1 MTRTTKLFAAAALGI
16 VFGVSAC
23 HNDILFRPANFVP
36 IDPLFERYV
45 SFGNSITAGFQS
57 AGINDSTQIQ
67 AYPVLLAGRMGS
79 PFFVPYMNRPGC
91 PPPYTNLWTPG
102 GPSRVGGKTGAWC
115 GDTLTGAPRK
125 NVAVPPPFISNVAVP
140 GATSLSPTDNQS
152 PFSNSN
158 GLTTLFLGGLTQ
170 VQAAARAKPTFVTV
184 WIGNNDV
191 LGSILDTANAGNPA
205 LVTDTAVFRQR
216 YVALLDSIDEIGPR
230 GGVLIGVANVT
241 LVPFLSR
248 GSKFY
253 KVQARQDSIPGPDTT
268 SRHFPANFVVAPDC
282 AGPHGDSVF
291 VPFQRG
297 AAVVAFARAT
307 GAPVGVDCDDV
318 HNVSP
323 AEFANLVATVSRY
336 NSVIS
341 AEATARGYAYLD
353 PNALFAA
360 LPAGAIPTFPN
371 ILSVTAPF
379 PASITTPFGTIFS
392 LDGIHPTGA
401 AHKLIANAL
410 IPTINAKYGTHIA
423 PIP

>member
-1 MTRTTKLFAAAALGI
+1 MTRTTKLFAAAALGVI
-16 VFGVSAC
+16 LGASAC
-23 HNDILFRPANFVP
+23 KDDLLFRPANFVP

-57 AGINDSTQIQ
+57 AGINDSTQVQ
-67 AYPVLLAGRMGS
+67 AYPVLLANRMGS

-91 PPPYTNLWTPG
+91 PPPYTNVYAQ
-102 GPSRVGGKTGAWC
+102 SRVGSKPGTWC
-115 GDTLTGAPRK
+115 GDTLTGAPRRSQ
-125 NVAVPPPFISNVAVP
+125 VPPPFISNVAVP

-158 GLTTLFLGGLTQ
+158 ALTTLFLGGLTQ
-170 VQAAARAKPTFVTV
+170 VQAGARAKPTFVTV

-216 YVALLDSIDEIGPR
+216 YQALLDSIDVIGPR

-241 LVPFLSR
+241 LVPFLTR
-248 GSKFY
+248 GSKFFNV
-253 KVQARQDSIPGPDTT
+253 KFAGDAIAGADSAN
-268 SRHFPANFVVAPDC
+268 RRFPANFLVAPNC

-297 AAVVAFARAT
+297 AAVLAFVRNDTLVTA
-307 GAPVGVDCDDV
+307 GVDCDDV

-323 AEFANLVATVSRY
+323 TEFASLVATVARY
-336 NSVIS
+336 NSIIS
-341 AEATARGYAYLD
+341 AEATARGYAYVD

-371 ILSVTAPF
+371 VPSRRGGPVFAAAGL
-379 PASITTPFGTIFS
+379 TPFGTIFS

-401 AHKLIANAL
+401 AHKLVANAL
-410 IPTINAKYGTHIA
+410 IPAINAKYGTAIR

>member
-16 VFGVSAC
+16 LLGAAC
-23 HNDILFRPANFVP
+23 QNDVLFRPQNFVP

-79 PFFVPYMNRPGC
+79 PFFVPYFNRPGC
-91 PPPYTNLWTPG
+91 PPPYNNLYLQ
-102 GPSRVGGKTGAWC
+102 SRVGGKTGAWC

-125 NVAVPPPFISNVAVP
+125 QQVPPPYISNVAVP
-140 GATSLSPTDNQS
+140 GATSLSPTDNMS

-158 GLTTLFLGGLTQ
+158 ALTTLILGGLTQ

-191 LGSILDTANAGNPA
+191 LGSILDTANAGTPL

-216 YVALLDSIDEIGPR
+216 YVALLDSIAEIGSVR

-241 LVPFLSR
+241 LVPYLTR

-253 KVQARQDSIPGPDTT
+253 KVQARTDSIAAADTAN
-268 SRHFPANFVVAPDC
+268 RHFQSNFLVAPNC
-282 AGPHGDSVF
+282 AAPHGDSVF

-297 AAVVAFARAT
+297 AAVLAFVRNDTTVTA
-307 GAPVGVDCDDV
+307 GVDCDDV

-323 AEFANLVATVSRY
+323 AEFANLVATVTRY
-336 NSVIS
+336 NSIIS
-341 AEATARGYAYLD
+341 AEAAARGYAYLD
-353 PNALFAA
+353 PNSLFAA

-371 ILSVTAPF
+371 VPSRRGGPLFAPAF
-379 PASITTPFGTIFS
+379 LTPFGTIFS

-401 AHKLIANAL
+401 AHKLVANAL
-410 IPTINAKYGTHIA
+410 ITAINTKYGTKIV

>member
-1 MTRTTKLFAAAALGI
+1 MTRTTKLIAAAALGI
-16 VFGVSAC
+16 ILGASAC
-23 HNDILFRPANFVP
+23 KDDLLFRPANFVP

-57 AGINDSTQIQ
+57 AGINDSTQVQ
-67 AYPVLLAGRMGS
+67 AYPVLLANRMGS

-91 PPPYTNLWTPG
+91 PPPYTNVYAQT
-102 GPSRVGGKTGAWC
+102 RVLPVVPNNCALRRTQ
-115 GDTLTGAPRK
+115 
-125 NVAVPPPFISNVAVP
+125 AVPPPFISNVAVP
-140 GATSLSPTDNQS
+140 GATSLSPTNNLD
-152 PFSNSN
+152 PASNSN
-158 GLTTLFLGGLTQ
+158 GLTTFILGGLTQ
-170 VQAAARAKPTFVTV
+170 VQMAARAKPTFVTV

-216 YVALLDSIDEIGPR
+216 YQALLDSIDVIGPR

-248 GSKFY
+248 GSKFF
-253 KVQARQDSIPGPDTT
+253 KVQARTDSIAGPDTT
-268 SRHFPANFVVAPDC
+268 SRHFPANFLVAANC
-282 AGPHGDSVF
+282 AAPHGDSVF

-297 AAVVAFARAT
+297 AAVVAFARLNPLIT
-307 GAPVGVDCDDV
+307 VGVDCDDV

-323 AEFANLVATVSRY
+323 AEFASLVATVSRY

-360 LPAGAIPTFPN
+360 LPAGAIPSFPN
-371 ILSVTAPF
+371 IPSVTAPF
-379 PASITTPFGTIFS
+379 PAAATTPFGTIFS

-401 AHKLIANAL
+401 AHKLVANAL

>member
-1 MTRTTKLFAAAALGI
+1 MTRTTKLFAAAALG
-16 VFGVSAC
+16 VLLGAAAC
-23 HNDILFRPANFVP
+23 QNDQLFRPANFVP

-67 AYPVLLAGRMGS
+67 AYPVLLANRMGS
-79 PFFVPYMNRPGC
+79 PFFVPFMNRPGC
-91 PPPYTNLWTPG
+91 PPPFTNLYTQ
-102 GPSRVGGKTGAWC
+102 SRVQPPVPNNCA
-115 GDTLTGAPRK
+115 LRRAQ
-125 NVAVPPPFISNVAVP
+125 AVPPPFISNVAVP
-140 GATSLSPTDNQS
+140 GATAISPYNNLD
-152 PFSNSN
+152 PASNSN
-158 GLTTLFLGGLTQ
+158 GLTTFILGGLTQ
-170 VQAAARAKPTFVTV
+170 VQMAARAKPTFVTV

-191 LGSILDTANAGNPA
+191 LGSILDTANAGRGA
-205 LVTDTAVFRQR
+205 FVTDTAVFRQR
-216 YVALLDSIDEIGPR
+216 YHALLDSIDAIGPR

-241 LVPFLSR
+241 LVPFLTR

-253 KVQARQDSIPGPDTT
+253 KVKAGTDSIAGLDSAT
-268 SRHFPANFVVAPDC
+268 RRFPANFLVNPNC

-297 AAVVAFARAT
+297 AAVVAFARANPAIT
-307 GAPVGVDCDDV
+307 VGVDCDDV

-323 AEFANLVATVSRY
+323 AEFAVLVAAVIRY

-353 PNALFAA
+353 PNQLFAA

-371 ILSVTAPF
+371 IPPL
-379 PASITTPFGTIFS
+379 PASVPTPFGTIFS

-401 AHKLIANAL
+401 AHKLVANAL
-410 IPTINAKYGTHIA
+410 IPAINAKYGTAIR
-423 PIP
+423 PVP

>member
-16 VFGVSAC
+16 LFGVSAC
-23 HNDILFRPANFVP
+23 HNDMLFRPANFVP

-67 AYPVLLAGRMGS
+67 AYPVLLANRMGS
-79 PFFVPYMNRPGC
+79 PFFVPYMSWPGC
-91 PPPYTNLWTPG
+91 PPPYSNVYLRR
-102 GPSRVGGKTGAWC
+102 RVGTDSTQSGTWC
-115 GDTLTGAPRK
+115 GDTLHRAPRMT
-125 NVAVPPPFISNVAVP
+125 VVPPPFISNVAVP
-140 GATSLSPTDNQS
+140 GATVVSPYNNFDPAANTNA
-152 PFSNSN
+152 
-158 GLTTLFLGGLTQ
+158 LTTLFLGGLTQ

-253 KVQARQDSIPGPDTT
+253 KVQARQDSIAGPDTT
-268 SRHFPANFVVAPDC
+268 SRHFPANFVVAPNC

-307 GAPVGVDCDDV
+307 GAPVGLDCDDV

-323 AEFANLVATVSRY
+323 AEFASLVATVARY
-336 NSVIS
+336 NSIIS
-341 AEATARGYAYLD
+341 AEAAARGYAYLD

-379 PASITTPFGTIFS
+379 PASVTTPFGTIFS

-410 IPTINAKYGTHIA
+410 IPTINAKYITHIA

>member
-1 MTRTTKLFAAAALGI
+1 MTRTTKLFAAAALG
-16 VFGVSAC
+16 VLLGASAC
-23 HNDILFRPANFVP
+23 KDDLLFRPANFVP

-67 AYPVLLAGRMGS
+67 AYPVLLANRMGS
-79 PFFVPYMNRPGC
+79 PFFVPYMRQPGC
-91 PPPYTNLWTPG
+91 PPPYTNVYLQT
-102 GPSRVGGKTGAWC
+102 RVLPAVPNNC
-115 GDTLTGAPRK
+115 ALRRAQ
-125 NVAVPPPFISNVAVP
+125 AVPPPFISNVAVP
-140 GATSLSPTDNQS
+140 GAAVIDPYTNFDPASGP
-152 PFSNSN
+152 N
-158 GLTTLFLGGLTQ
+158 GLTTFFLGGLTQ
-170 VQAAARAKPTFVTV
+170 VQMAARAKPTFVTV

-205 LVTDTAVFRQR
+205 RVTDTTLFRQR
-216 YVALLDSIDEIGPR
+216 YQALLDSIDVIGPQ

-241 LVPFLSR
+241 LVPFLTR
-248 GSKFY
+248 GSKFF
-253 KVQARQDSIPGPDTT
+253 KVKAGTDSIAGTDST
-268 SRHFPANFVVAPDC
+268 SRRFPANFVVAPNC

-297 AAVVAFARAT
+297 AAVVAFARANPT
-307 GAPVGVDCDDV
+307 IPVGVDCDDI

-323 AEFANLVATVSRY
+323 TEFASLVATVTRY

-371 ILSVTAPF
+371 IPTVPPAPVF
-379 PASITTPFGTIFS
+379 AAAGPTPFGTIFS

-401 AHKLIANAL
+401 AHKLVANAL
-410 IPTINAKYGTHIA
+410 IPAINAKYGTAIR
-423 PIP
+423 PFP